1 MIRMKNKTWIEW
13 IIIIYCS
20 FVAGLMIY
28 CIGHIIGFN
37 KIKNQYEEQ
46 IYINESI
53 YKTYE
58 ELRTNYDILEI
69 QYKKDLD
76 DCYQQMGDMQD
87 DYDVNNDGVINAQ
100 DYVAIK
106 NYIMNREEECYV
118 NGGWNCE

>member
-1 MIRMKNKTWIEW
+1 MERKKERMKNKELVAIA
-13 IIIIYCS
+13 IYLIVM
-20 FVAGLMIY
+20 FGAGF
-28 CIGHIIGFN
+28 GFGCML
-37 KIKNQYEEQ
+37 KEEKYNEQ
-46 IYINESI
+46 LYINKQLYSAIEKS
-53 YKTYE
+53 E
-58 ELRTNYDILEI
+58 NSYDILEI

-76 DCYQQMGDMQD
+76 DCYQQIGDMQD